1 MLDAR
6 TRFRALRA
14 IWAALVLSVVAYGAV
29 SLYLVTFGGLDL
41 RVVSHAAAR
50 PITTALILAMIGAL
64 FVRKRLVASIPDA
77 LDEGAYLT
85 RYQQA
90 VLVGLALIEA
100 GGLAS
105 ATLGLLADGPE
116 WIVAGCGSCVIILLL
131 ARPKPADRN
140 AGYPRPR

>member
-14 IWAALVLSVVAYGAV
+14 IWAALVLSVMAYGAV

-41 RVVSHAAAR
+41 GVVSHAAAR
-50 PITTALILAMIGAL
+50 PITTALILAMIAAL
-64 FVRKRLVASIPDA
+64 FVRRRLVASIPDG
-77 LDEGAYLT
+77 LDEGTYLA

-116 WIVAGCGSCVIILLL
+116 WIVAGCGACVIVLLL
-131 ARPKPADRN
+131 ARPKPADRS